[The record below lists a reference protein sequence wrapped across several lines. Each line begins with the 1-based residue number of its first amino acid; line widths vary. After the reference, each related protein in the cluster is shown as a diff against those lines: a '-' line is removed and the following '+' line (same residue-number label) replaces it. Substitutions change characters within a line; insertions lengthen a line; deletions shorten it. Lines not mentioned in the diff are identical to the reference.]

1 MKERA
6 ELKLEKTPVVQDKGV
21 SQVQMQAKGRDGEKE
36 ARRKAKNSQIK
47 CKF

>member
-1 MKERA
+1 M
-6 ELKLEKTPVVQDKGV
+6 KLEKSPVVQDKGV

-36 ARRKAKNSQIK
+36 AGRKAKNSQIK